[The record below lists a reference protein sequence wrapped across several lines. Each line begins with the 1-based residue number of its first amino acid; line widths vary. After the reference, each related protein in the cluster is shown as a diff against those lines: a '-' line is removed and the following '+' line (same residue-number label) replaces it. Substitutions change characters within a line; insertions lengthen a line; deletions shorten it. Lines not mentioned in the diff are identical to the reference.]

1 MWSSSD
7 REILWRQLPIITTT
21 FCRVPSEEAGRLHEH
36 APPLPRHSFC
46 CQSPTVGGSVPRAEA
61 CERIQF
67 VQANAK
73 RGVCHSP
80 PSPLESRAETSDEE
94 GESELNIWDT
104 LYISFSAL
112 GRLASTEGPRNGRR
126 VRRMRRS
133 REFFMRAV

>member
-36 APPLPRHSFC
+36 APLPRHSFC

-94 GESELNIWDT
+94 GESELKHLGYNPSPRWDVWPH
-104 LYISFSAL
+104 
-112 GRLASTEGPRNGRR
+112 TEGPRNGRR